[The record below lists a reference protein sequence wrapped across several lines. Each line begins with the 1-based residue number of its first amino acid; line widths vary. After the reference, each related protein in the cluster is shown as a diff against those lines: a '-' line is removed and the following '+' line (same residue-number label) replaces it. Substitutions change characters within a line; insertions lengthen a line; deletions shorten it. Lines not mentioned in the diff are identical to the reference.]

1 MVGIAHPTYIS
12 KIKYEFYITYYLLS
26 MPNLIINGDDFGVSH
41 NVNTAI
47 IQAHEEGILT
57 STSLMVSGDAA
68 QEAIALAKNHP
79 HLAVGLHLVL
89 VCGKSVLPPAQIP
102 NLVDSQ
108 GNFSNN
114 PTQAGLSYQFN
125 QATRAELR
133 LEISAQLAKFRD
145 SGLNLAHVDGHL
157 HLHVHPVILNI
168 LTEFAAEFQIKFI
181 RLPSEELSKNLKIDQ
196 RNLLIKIVWS
206 IVFGQLRRYGEGLL
220 KTHNIKFADRVY
232 GLLQTGDMSEEYLLG
247 LIPQIEAELVE
258 IYAHPDLVNTDI
270 NNGGEVELA
279 ALLSQRVRELLT
291 IKGFE
296 LSNYN
301 QLI

>member
-1 MVGIAHPTYIS
+1 MSY
-12 KIKYEFYITYYLLS
+12 
-26 MPNLIINGDDFGVSH
+26 LIINADDFGFSQG
-41 NVNTAI
+41 VNAAI

-57 STSLMVSGDAA
+57 STSLMVTGDAA
-68 QEAIALAKNHP
+68 QNAIALAKNHP

-102 NLVDSQ
+102 HLVDSQ
-108 GNFSNN
+108 GNFSDN
-114 PTQAGLSYQFN
+114 PTQAGLNYQFN

-133 LEISAQLAKFRD
+133 LEIYAQLEKFRD

-168 LTEFAAEFQIKFI
+168 LTEFAGEFQIKFI
-181 RLPSEELSKNLKIDQ
+181 RLPSEELTKNLKIDR
-196 RNLLIKIVWS
+196 RNLLTKIIWS
-206 IVFGQLRRYGEGLL
+206 IVFGQLRNYGEGLL

-232 GLLQTGDMSEEYLLG
+232 GLLQTGNMSEEYLLS

-258 IYAHPDLVNTDI
+258 IYAHPASVNTNI
-270 NNGGEVELA
+270 NNGGEIELK
-279 ALLSQRVRELLT
+279 ALLSERVREMLS
-291 IKGFE
+291 IKGLE

>member
-1 MVGIAHPTYIS
+1 MSY
-12 KIKYEFYITYYLLS
+12 
-26 MPNLIINGDDFGVSH
+26 LIINADDFGVSH
-41 NVNTAI
+41 SVNAAI
-47 IQAHEEGILT
+47 IQAHEEGVLT

-68 QEAIALAKNHP
+68 QEAIALAKDHP
-79 HLAVGLHLVL
+79 QLAVGLHLVL
-89 VCGKSVLPPAQIP
+89 VCGKSVLPPSQIP
-102 NLVDSQ
+102 HLVDSQ
-108 GNFSNN
+108 GNFSSN

-133 LEISAQLAKFRD
+133 LEIYAQLAKFRD

-181 RLPSEELSKNLKIDQ
+181 RLPSEELTKNLKIDQ
-196 RNLLIKIVWS
+196 RNLLTKIVWS

-220 KTHNIKFADRVY
+220 KANNIKFADRVY
-232 GLLQTGDMSEEYLLG
+232 GLLQTADMSEKYLLG
-247 LIPQIEAELVE
+247 LIPQIESELVE
-258 IYAHPDLVNTDI
+258 IYSHPALVNTET

-279 ALLSQRVRELLT
+279 ALLSQEVRQLLT
-291 IKGFE
+291 VKDFK

>member
-1 MVGIAHPTYIS
+1 MSY
-12 KIKYEFYITYYLLS
+12 
-26 MPNLIINGDDFGVSH
+26 LIINADDFGFSDD
-41 NVNTAI
+41 VNTAI

-57 STSLMVSGDAA
+57 STSLMVTGDAA
-68 QEAIALAKNHP
+68 QNAIALAKNHP

-108 GNFSNN
+108 GNFSDN
-114 PTQAGLSYQFN
+114 PTQAGLNYQFN

-133 LEISAQLAKFRD
+133 LEIAAQLEKFRD
-145 SGLNLAHVDGHL
+145 SGLNLSHVDGHL

-181 RLPSEELSKNLKIDQ
+181 RLPSEELTKNLKIDR

-206 IVFGQLRRYGEGLL
+206 IVFGQLRNYGESLL

-232 GLLQTGDMSEEYLLG
+232 GLLQTGNMSEEYLLS

-258 IYAHPDLVNTDI
+258 IYAHPTSVNTKI
-270 NNGGEVELA
+270 NNSGEIELK
-279 ALLSQRVRELLT
+279 ALLSERVREILS

>member
-1 MVGIAHPTYIS
+1 MSY
-12 KIKYEFYITYYLLS
+12 
-26 MPNLIINGDDFGVSH
+26 LIINADDFGFSQG
-41 NVNTAI
+41 VNAAI
-47 IQAHEEGILT
+47 IQAHEEGVLT

-68 QEAIALAKNHP
+68 QEAIALAKDHP
-79 HLAVGLHLVL
+79 QLAVGLHLVL
-89 VCGKSVLPPAQIP
+89 VCGKSVLPPSQIP
-102 NLVDSQ
+102 HLVDSQ
-108 GNFSNN
+108 GNFSSN

-133 LEISAQLAKFRD
+133 LEISAQLEKFRD

-181 RLPSEELSKNLKIDQ
+181 RLPSEELSKNLKIDN
-196 RNLLIKIVWS
+196 RNLLTKIVWS

-220 KTHNIKFADRVY
+220 KANNIKFADRVY
-232 GLLQTGDMSEEYLLG
+232 GLLQTGDMSEKYLLG
-247 LIPQIEAELVE
+247 LIPQIESELVE
-258 IYAHPDLVNTDI
+258 IYSHPALVNTET

-279 ALLSQRVRELLT
+279 ALLSQEVRQLLT
-291 IKGFE
+291 VKDFK

>member
-1 MVGIAHPTYIS
+1 MNLINPLIGGYPDSDIFNPNH
-12 KIKYEFYITYYLLS
+12 LLP
-26 MPNLIINGDDFGVSH
+26 MPNLIINADDFGFSSSV
-41 NVNTAI
+41 NVAI
-47 IQAHEEGILT
+47 IKAHEEGILT

-89 VCGKSVLPPAQIP
+89 VCGKSVLSPSQIP
-102 NLVDSQ
+102 HLVDSQ

-114 PTQAGLSYQFN
+114 PTQAGLNYQFN

-133 LEISAQLAKFRD
+133 LEIYAQLEKFRD
-145 SGLNLAHVDGHL
+145 SGLNLSHVDGHL

-168 LTEFAAEFQIKFI
+168 LTELAAEFKIKFI
-181 RLPSEELSKNLKIDQ
+181 RLPSEELSKNLKIDK

-220 KTHNIKFADRVY
+220 KAHNIKFADKVY
-232 GLLQTGDMSEEYLLG
+232 GLLQTGDMSEKYLLA

-258 IYAHPDLVNTDI
+258 IYAHPDLVNTGI
-270 NNGGEVELA
+270 NSGGEVELA

-291 IKGFE
+291 RNGFE
-296 LSNYN
+296 LSNYQ

>member
-1 MVGIAHPTYIS
+1 MSY
-12 KIKYEFYITYYLLS
+12 
-26 MPNLIINGDDFGVSH
+26 LIINADDFGFSQG
-41 NVNTAI
+41 VNAAI
-47 IQAHEEGILT
+47 IQAHEEGVLT

-68 QEAIALAKNHP
+68 QEAIALAKDHP
-79 HLAVGLHLVL
+79 QLAVGLHLVL
-89 VCGKSVLPPAQIP
+89 VCGKSVLPPSQIP
-102 NLVDSQ
+102 HLVDSQ
-108 GNFSNN
+108 GNFSSN
-114 PTQAGLSYQFN
+114 PTQAGLNYQFN

-133 LEISAQLAKFRD
+133 LEIYAQLAKFRD

-181 RLPSEELSKNLKIDQ
+181 RLPSEELTKNLKIDN
-196 RNLLIKIVWS
+196 RNLLTKIVWS

-220 KTHNIKFADRVY
+220 KANNIKFADRVY
-232 GLLQTGDMSEEYLLG
+232 GLLQTADMSEKYLLG
-247 LIPQIEAELVE
+247 LIPQIESELVE
-258 IYAHPDLVNTDI
+258 IYSHPALVNTET

-279 ALLSQRVRELLT
+279 ALLSQEVRQLLT
-291 IKGFE
+291 VKDFK

>member
-1 MVGIAHPTYIS
+1 VNKPH
-12 KIKYEFYITYYLLS
+12 FLV
-26 MPNLIINGDDFGVSH
+26 INADDFGFSPG
-41 NVNTAI
+41 VNTAI
-47 IQAHEEGILT
+47 IKAHEEGILT

-68 QEAIALAKNHP
+68 QEAISLAKNHP

-133 LEISAQLAKFRD
+133 LEISAQLEKFRD

-168 LTEFAAEFQIKFI
+168 LTEFAAEFKIKFI
-181 RLPSEELSKNLKIDQ
+181 RLPSEELSKNIKIDN
-196 RNLLIKIVWS
+196 RNLFTKIIWS

-220 KTHNIKFADRVY
+220 KANQIKFADRVY

-258 IYAHPDLVNTDI
+258 IYSHPDLVNTEI

-279 ALLSQRVRELLT
+279 GLLSKQVREMLT
-291 IKGFE
+291 VKGFE

>member
-1 MVGIAHPTYIS
+1 MSY
-12 KIKYEFYITYYLLS
+12 
-26 MPNLIINGDDFGVSH
+26 LIINADDFGFSDD
-41 NVNTAI
+41 VNTAI

-57 STSLMVSGDAA
+57 STSLMVTGDAA
-68 QEAIALAKNHP
+68 QNAIALAKNHP

-102 NLVDSQ
+102 HLVDSQ
-108 GNFSNN
+108 GNFSDN
-114 PTQAGLSYQFN
+114 PTQAGLNYQFN

-133 LEISAQLAKFRD
+133 LEIAAQLEKFRD
-145 SGLNLAHVDGHL
+145 SGLNLSHVDGHL

-168 LTEFAAEFQIKFI
+168 LTEFAGEFQIKFI
-181 RLPSEELSKNLKIDQ
+181 RLPSEELTKNLKIDR

-206 IVFGQLRRYGEGLL
+206 IVFGQLRNYGESLL
-220 KTHNIKFADRVY
+220 KAHNIKFADRVY
-232 GLLQTGDMSEEYLLG
+232 GLLQTGNMSEEYLLS

-258 IYAHPDLVNTDI
+258 IYAHPTSVNTKI
-270 NNGGEVELA
+270 NNSGEIELK
-279 ALLSQRVRELLT
+279 ALLSERVREILS

>member
-1 MVGIAHPTYIS
+1 MNKSHFLV
-12 KIKYEFYITYYLLS
+12 
-26 MPNLIINGDDFGVSH
+26 INADDFGFSH
-41 NVNTAI
+41 DVNAAI

-57 STSLMVSGDAA
+57 STSLMVTGDAA

-102 NLVDSQ
+102 HLVDSQ
-108 GNFSNN
+108 GNFSHN
-114 PTQAGLSYQFN
+114 PTQAGLNYQFN

-133 LEISAQLAKFRD
+133 LEISAQLEKFRN

-168 LTEFAAEFQIKFI
+168 LTEFAAEFKIKFI
-181 RLPSEELSKNLKIDQ
+181 RLPSEELTKNLKIDR
-196 RNLLIKIVWS
+196 RNLFTKIIWS
-206 IVFGQLRRYGEGLL
+206 IVFGQLRNYGEGLL

-232 GLLQTGDMSEEYLLG
+232 GLLQTGNMSEEYLLS

-258 IYAHPDLVNTDI
+258 IYAHPTSVNTKI
-270 NNGGEVELA
+270 NNSGEIELK
-279 ALLSQRVRELLT
+279 ALLSERVREILS

-296 LSNYN
+296 LSNCEKATC
-301 QLI
+301 L

>member
-1 MVGIAHPTYIS
+1 MSY
-12 KIKYEFYITYYLLS
+12 
-26 MPNLIINGDDFGVSH
+26 LIINADDFGFSH
-41 NVNTAI
+41 DVNAAI

-57 STSLMVSGDAA
+57 STSLMVTGDAA

-102 NLVDSQ
+102 HLVDSQ
-108 GNFSNN
+108 GNFSHN
-114 PTQAGLSYQFN
+114 PTQAGLNYQFN

-133 LEISAQLAKFRD
+133 LEISAQLEKFRN

-168 LTEFAAEFQIKFI
+168 LTEFAAEFKIKFI
-181 RLPSEELSKNLKIDQ
+181 RLPSEELTKNLKIDR
-196 RNLLIKIVWS
+196 RNLLTKIIWS
-206 IVFGQLRRYGEGLL
+206 IVFGQLRNYGEGLL

-232 GLLQTGDMSEEYLLG
+232 GLLQTGNMSEEYLLS

-258 IYAHPDLVNTDI
+258 IYAHPTSVNTKI
-270 NNGGEVELA
+270 NNSGEIELK
-279 ALLSQRVRELLT
+279 ALLSERVREILS

-296 LSNYN
+296 LSNCEKATC
-301 QLI
+301 L

>member
-1 MVGIAHPTYIS
+1 MSY
-12 KIKYEFYITYYLLS
+12 
-26 MPNLIINGDDFGVSH
+26 LIINADDFGFSDD
-41 NVNTAI
+41 VNTAI

-57 STSLMVSGDAA
+57 STSLMVTGDAA
-68 QEAIALAKNHP
+68 QNAIALAKNHP

-102 NLVDSQ
+102 HLVDSQ
-108 GNFSNN
+108 GNFSDN
-114 PTQAGLSYQFN
+114 PTQAGLNYQFN

-133 LEISAQLAKFRD
+133 LEIAAQLEKFRD
-145 SGLNLAHVDGHL
+145 SGLNLSHVDGHL

-181 RLPSEELSKNLKIDQ
+181 RLPSEELTKNLKIDR

-206 IVFGQLRRYGEGLL
+206 IVFGQLRNYGESLL
-220 KTHNIKFADRVY
+220 KAHNIKFADRVY
-232 GLLQTGDMSEEYLLG
+232 GLLQTGNVSEEYLLS

-258 IYAHPDLVNTDI
+258 IYAHPTSVNTKI
-270 NNGGEVELA
+270 NNSGEIELA
-279 ALLSQRVRELLT
+279 ALLSERVREILS

>member
-1 MVGIAHPTYIS
+1 MSY
-12 KIKYEFYITYYLLS
+12 
-26 MPNLIINGDDFGVSH
+26 LIINADDFGFSQG
-41 NVNTAI
+41 VNAAI

-133 LEISAQLAKFRD
+133 LEISAQLEKFRD

-181 RLPSEELSKNLKIDQ
+181 RLPSEELSKNLKIDN
-196 RNLLIKIVWS
+196 RNLLTKIVWS

-220 KTHNIKFADRVY
+220 KANNIKFADRVY
-232 GLLQTGDMSEEYLLG
+232 GLLQTADMSEKYLLG
-247 LIPQIEAELVE
+247 LIPQIESELVE
-258 IYAHPDLVNTDI
+258 IYSHPALVNTET

-279 ALLSQRVRELLT
+279 ALLSQEVRQLLT
-291 IKGFE
+291 VKDFK

>member
-1 MVGIAHPTYIS
+1 MSY
-12 KIKYEFYITYYLLS
+12 
-26 MPNLIINGDDFGVSH
+26 LIINADDFGFSDD
-41 NVNTAI
+41 VNTAI

-57 STSLMVSGDAA
+57 STSLMVTGDAA

-102 NLVDSQ
+102 HLVDSQ
-108 GNFSNN
+108 GNFSDN
-114 PTQAGLSYQFN
+114 PTQAGLNYQFN

-133 LEISAQLAKFRD
+133 LEIAAQLEKFRD
-145 SGLNLAHVDGHL
+145 SGLNLSHVDGHL

-181 RLPSEELSKNLKIDQ
+181 RLPSEELTKNLKIDR

-206 IVFGQLRRYGEGLL
+206 IVFGQLRNYGEGLL
-220 KTHNIKFADRVY
+220 KAHNIKFADRVY
-232 GLLQTGDMSEEYLLG
+232 GLLQTGNMSEEYLLS

-258 IYAHPDLVNTDI
+258 IYAHPTSVNTKI
-270 NNGGEVELA
+270 NNSGEIELA
-279 ALLSQRVRELLT
+279 ALLSERVREILS

-296 LSNYN
+296 LSNCEKATC
-301 QLI
+301 L

>member
-1 MVGIAHPTYIS
+1 VNKPH
-12 KIKYEFYITYYLLS
+12 FLV
-26 MPNLIINGDDFGVSH
+26 INADDFGVSH
-41 NVNTAI
+41 SVNAAI

-133 LEISAQLAKFRD
+133 LEISAQLEKFRD

-181 RLPSEELSKNLKIDQ
+181 RLPSEELSKNLKIDN
-196 RNLLIKIVWS
+196 RNLFTKIIWY

-232 GLLQTGDMSEEYLLG
+232 GLLQTGEMSEEYLLG

-258 IYAHPDLVNTDI
+258 IYSHPDLVNTEI

-279 ALLSQRVRELLT
+279 GLLSKQVREMLT
-291 IKGFE
+291 VKGFE

>member
-1 MVGIAHPTYIS
+1 MSY
-12 KIKYEFYITYYLLS
+12 
-26 MPNLIINGDDFGVSH
+26 LIINADDFGFSQG
-41 NVNTAI
+41 VNAAI
-47 IQAHEEGILT
+47 IQAHEEGVLT
-57 STSLMVSGDAA
+57 CTSLMVSGDAA
-68 QEAIALAKNHP
+68 QEAIALAKDHP

-89 VCGKSVLPPAQIP
+89 VCGKSVLPPSQIP
-102 NLVDSQ
+102 HLVDSQ
-108 GNFSNN
+108 GNFSSN
-114 PTQAGLSYQFN
+114 PTQAGLNYQFN

-133 LEISAQLAKFRD
+133 LEIYAQLAKFRD
-145 SGLNLAHVDGHL
+145 SGLNLSHVDGHL

-181 RLPSEELSKNLKIDQ
+181 RLPSEELTKNLKIDQ
-196 RNLLIKIVWS
+196 RNLLTKIVWS

-220 KTHNIKFADRVY
+220 KANNIKFADRVY
-232 GLLQTGDMSEEYLLG
+232 GLLQTGDMSEKYLLD

-258 IYAHPDLVNTDI
+258 IYSHPALVNTET

-279 ALLSQRVRELLT
+279 ALLSQEVRQLLT
-291 IKGFE
+291 VKDFK

>member
-1 MVGIAHPTYIS
+1 MSY
-12 KIKYEFYITYYLLS
+12 
-26 MPNLIINGDDFGVSH
+26 LIINADDFGFSDD
-41 NVNTAI
+41 VNTAI

-57 STSLMVSGDAA
+57 STSLMVTGDAA
-68 QEAIALAKNHP
+68 QNAIALAKNHP

-102 NLVDSQ
+102 HLVDSQ
-108 GNFSNN
+108 GNFSDN
-114 PTQAGLSYQFN
+114 PTQAGLNYQFN

-133 LEISAQLAKFRD
+133 LEIAAQLEKFRD
-145 SGLNLAHVDGHL
+145 SGLNLSHVDGHL

-181 RLPSEELSKNLKIDQ
+181 RLPSEELTKNLKIDR

-206 IVFGQLRRYGEGLL
+206 IVFGQLRNYGESLL
-220 KTHNIKFADRVY
+220 KAHNIKFADRVY
-232 GLLQTGDMSEEYLLG
+232 GLLQTGNMSEEYLLS

-258 IYAHPDLVNTDI
+258 IYAHPTSVNTKI
-270 NNGGEVELA
+270 NNSGEIELK
-279 ALLSQRVRELLT
+279 ALLSERVREILS

>member
-1 MVGIAHPTYIS
+1 MSY
-12 KIKYEFYITYYLLS
+12 
-26 MPNLIINGDDFGVSH
+26 LIINADDFGFSQG
-41 NVNTAI
+41 VNAAI

-68 QEAIALAKNHP
+68 QEAIALAKDHP
-79 HLAVGLHLVL
+79 QLAVGLHLVL
-89 VCGKSVLPPAQIP
+89 VCGKSVLPPSQIP
-102 NLVDSQ
+102 HLVDSQ
-108 GNFSNN
+108 GNFSSN
-114 PTQAGLSYQFN
+114 PTQAGLNYQFN

-133 LEISAQLAKFRD
+133 LEIYAQLAKFRD

-181 RLPSEELSKNLKIDQ
+181 RLPSEELTKNLKIDN
-196 RNLLIKIVWS
+196 RNLLTKIVWS

-220 KTHNIKFADRVY
+220 KANNIKFADRVY
-232 GLLQTGDMSEEYLLG
+232 GLLQTADMSEKYLLG
-247 LIPQIEAELVE
+247 LIPQIESELVE
-258 IYAHPDLVNTDI
+258 IYSHPALVNTET

-279 ALLSQRVRELLT
+279 ALLSQEVRQLLT
-291 IKGFE
+291 VKDFK

>member
-1 MVGIAHPTYIS
+1 
-12 KIKYEFYITYYLLS
+12 
-26 MPNLIINGDDFGVSH
+26 
-41 NVNTAI
+41 
-47 IQAHEEGILT
+47 
-57 STSLMVSGDAA
+57 MVSGDAA

-168 LTEFAAEFQIKFI
+168 LTEFAAEFKIKFI

>member
-1 MVGIAHPTYIS
+1 MNKPHFLV
-12 KIKYEFYITYYLLS
+12 
-26 MPNLIINGDDFGVSH
+26 INADDFGFSQG
-41 NVNTAI
+41 VNAAI

-68 QEAIALAKNHP
+68 QEAIALAKDHP
-79 HLAVGLHLVL
+79 QLAVGLHLVL
-89 VCGKSVLPPAQIP
+89 VCGKSVLPPSQIP
-102 NLVDSQ
+102 HLVDSQ
-108 GNFSNN
+108 GNFSSN

-133 LEISAQLAKFRD
+133 LEISAQLEKFRD

-181 RLPSEELSKNLKIDQ
+181 RLPSEELSKNLKIDN
-196 RNLLIKIVWS
+196 RNLLTKIVWS

-220 KTHNIKFADRVY
+220 KANNIKFADRVY
-232 GLLQTGDMSEEYLLG
+232 GLLQTGDMSEKYLLG
-247 LIPQIEAELVE
+247 LIPQIESELVE
-258 IYAHPDLVNTDI
+258 IYSHPALVNTET

-279 ALLSQRVRELLT
+279 ALLSQEVRQLLT
-291 IKGFE
+291 VKDFK

>member
-1 MVGIAHPTYIS
+1 MSY
-12 KIKYEFYITYYLLS
+12 
-26 MPNLIINGDDFGVSH
+26 LIINADDFGFSDD
-41 NVNTAI
+41 VNTAI

-57 STSLMVSGDAA
+57 STSLMVTGDAA
-68 QEAIALAKNHP
+68 QNAIALAKNHP
-79 HLAVGLHLVL
+79 RLAVGLHLVL

-108 GNFSNN
+108 GNFSDN
-114 PTQAGLSYQFN
+114 PTQAGLNYQFN

-133 LEISAQLAKFRD
+133 LEIAAQLEKFRD
-145 SGLNLAHVDGHL
+145 SGLNLSHVDGHL

-181 RLPSEELSKNLKIDQ
+181 RLPSEELTKNLKIDR

-206 IVFGQLRRYGEGLL
+206 IVFGQLRNYGEGLL
-220 KTHNIKFADRVY
+220 KAHNIKFADRVY
-232 GLLQTGDMSEEYLLG
+232 GLLQTGNMSEEYLLS

-258 IYAHPDLVNTDI
+258 IYAHPTSVNTKI
-270 NNGGEVELA
+270 NNSGEIELK
-279 ALLSQRVRELLT
+279 ALLSERVREILS

>member
-1 MVGIAHPTYIS
+1 MSY
-12 KIKYEFYITYYLLS
+12 
-26 MPNLIINGDDFGVSH
+26 LIINADDFGFSTD
-41 NVNTAI
+41 VNGAI
-47 IQAHEEGILT
+47 IKAHSEGILT

-68 QEAIALAKNHP
+68 QEAIALAKDHP
-79 HLAVGLHLVL
+79 RLAVGLHLVL

-102 NLVDSQ
+102 HLVDSQ

-114 PTQAGLSYQFN
+114 PTQAGLNYQFN
-125 QATRAELR
+125 QDTRAELR
-133 LEISAQLAKFRD
+133 LEIYAQLEKFRD

-168 LTEFAAEFQIKFI
+168 LTELAAEFQIKFI
-181 RLPSEELSKNLKIDQ
+181 RLPSEEFRKNLKIDQ
-196 RNLLIKIVWS
+196 RNLPTKIIWS

-220 KTHNIKFADRVY
+220 KANNIKFADRVY
-232 GLLQTGDMSEEYLLG
+232 GLLQTGDMSEKYLLR

-258 IYAHPDLVNTDI
+258 IYSHPALENTDI
-270 NNGGEVELA
+270 NSGGAVELA
-279 ALLSQRVRELLT
+279 GLLSQEVRQLLT
-291 IKGFE
+291 VKGFE

>member
-1 MVGIAHPTYIS
+1 MSY
-12 KIKYEFYITYYLLS
+12 
-26 MPNLIINGDDFGVSH
+26 LIINADDFGFSDD
-41 NVNTAI
+41 VNTAI

-57 STSLMVSGDAA
+57 STSLMVTGDAA
-68 QEAIALAKNHP
+68 QNAIALAKNHP

-102 NLVDSQ
+102 HLVDSQ
-108 GNFSNN
+108 GNFSDN
-114 PTQAGLSYQFN
+114 PTQAGLNYQFN

-133 LEISAQLAKFRD
+133 LEIAAQLEKFRD
-145 SGLNLAHVDGHL
+145 SGLNLSHVDGHL

-168 LTEFAAEFQIKFI
+168 LTEFAGEFQIKFI
-181 RLPSEELSKNLKIDQ
+181 RLPSEELTKNLKIDR

-206 IVFGQLRRYGEGLL
+206 IVFGQLRNYGESLL
-220 KTHNIKFADRVY
+220 KAHNIKFADRVY
-232 GLLQTGDMSEEYLLG
+232 GLLQTGNVSEEYLLS

-258 IYAHPDLVNTDI
+258 IYAHPTSVNTKI
-270 NNGGEVELA
+270 NNSGEIELK
-279 ALLSQRVRELLT
+279 ALLSERVREILS

>member
-1 MVGIAHPTYIS
+1 MSY
-12 KIKYEFYITYYLLS
+12 
-26 MPNLIINGDDFGVSH
+26 LIINADDFGFSDD
-41 NVNTAI
+41 VNTAI

-57 STSLMVSGDAA
+57 STSLMVTGDAA
-68 QEAIALAKNHP
+68 QNAIALAKNHP

-102 NLVDSQ
+102 HLVDSQ
-108 GNFSNN
+108 GNFSDN
-114 PTQAGLSYQFN
+114 PTQAGLNYQFN

-133 LEISAQLAKFRD
+133 LEIAAQLEKFRD
-145 SGLNLAHVDGHL
+145 SGLNLSHVDGHL

-181 RLPSEELSKNLKIDQ
+181 RLPSEELTKNLKIDR

-206 IVFGQLRRYGEGLL
+206 IVFGQLRNYGESLL

-232 GLLQTGDMSEEYLLG
+232 GLLQTGNMSEEYLLS

-258 IYAHPDLVNTDI
+258 IYAHPTSVNTKI
-270 NNGGEVELA
+270 NNSGEIELA
-279 ALLSQRVRELLT
+279 ALLSERVREILS

>member
-1 MVGIAHPTYIS
+1 MNKSHFLV
-12 KIKYEFYITYYLLS
+12 
-26 MPNLIINGDDFGVSH
+26 INADDFGFSDD
-41 NVNTAI
+41 VNTAI

-57 STSLMVSGDAA
+57 STSLMVTGDAA
-68 QEAIALAKNHP
+68 QNAIALAKNHP

-102 NLVDSQ
+102 HLVDSQ
-108 GNFSNN
+108 GNFSHN
-114 PTQAGLSYQFN
+114 PTQAGLNYQFN

-133 LEISAQLAKFRD
+133 LEIYAQLEKFRD

-168 LTEFAAEFQIKFI
+168 LTEFAAEFKIKFI
-181 RLPSEELSKNLKIDQ
+181 RLPSEELTKNLKIDR
-196 RNLLIKIVWS
+196 RNLFTKIIWS
-206 IVFGQLRRYGEGLL
+206 IVFGQLRNYGEGLL

-232 GLLQTGDMSEEYLLG
+232 GLLQTGNMSEEYLLS

-258 IYAHPDLVNTDI
+258 IYAHPTSVNTKI
-270 NNGGEVELA
+270 NNSGEIELK
-279 ALLSQRVRELLT
+279 ALLSERVREILS

-296 LSNYN
+296 LSNCEKATC
-301 QLI
+301 L

>member
-1 MVGIAHPTYIS
+1 MSY
-12 KIKYEFYITYYLLS
+12 
-26 MPNLIINGDDFGVSH
+26 LIINADDFGFSQD
-41 NVNTAI
+41 VNTAI

-68 QEAIALAKNHP
+68 QNAIALAKNHP

-108 GNFSNN
+108 GNFSDN
-114 PTQAGLSYQFN
+114 PTQAGLNYQFN

-133 LEISAQLAKFRD
+133 LEISAQLEKFRD

-168 LTEFAAEFQIKFI
+168 LTELAPEFNIKFM

-196 RNLLIKIVWS
+196 RNLFTKIIWS
-206 IVFGQLRRYGEGLL
+206 LVFGQLRRYGEGLL

-258 IYAHPDLVNTDI
+258 IYSHPDLVNTEI

-279 ALLSQRVRELLT
+279 ALLSQQVREMLT
-291 IKGFE
+291 VKGFE

>member
-1 MVGIAHPTYIS
+1 MNKSHFLV
-12 KIKYEFYITYYLLS
+12 
-26 MPNLIINGDDFGVSH
+26 INADDFGFSDD
-41 NVNTAI
+41 VNTAI

-57 STSLMVSGDAA
+57 STSLMVTGDAA
-68 QEAIALAKNHP
+68 QNAIALAKNHP

-102 NLVDSQ
+102 HLVDSQ
-108 GNFSNN
+108 GNFSDN
-114 PTQAGLSYQFN
+114 PTQAGLNYQFN

-133 LEISAQLAKFRD
+133 LEIAAQLEKFRD
-145 SGLNLAHVDGHL
+145 SGLNLSHVDGHL

-168 LTEFAAEFQIKFI
+168 LTEFAGEFQIKFI
-181 RLPSEELSKNLKIDQ
+181 RLPSEELTKNLKIDR

-206 IVFGQLRRYGEGLL
+206 IVFGQLRNYGESLL
-220 KTHNIKFADRVY
+220 KAHNIKFADRVY
-232 GLLQTGDMSEEYLLG
+232 GLLQTGNMSEEYLLS

-258 IYAHPDLVNTDI
+258 IYAHPTSVNTKI
-270 NNGGEVELA
+270 NNSGEIELK
-279 ALLSQRVRELLT
+279 ALLSERVREILS

>member
-1 MVGIAHPTYIS
+1 MSY
-12 KIKYEFYITYYLLS
+12 
-26 MPNLIINGDDFGVSH
+26 LIINADDFGFSQG
-41 NVNTAI
+41 VNAAI
-47 IQAHEEGILT
+47 IKAHEEGILT

-79 HLAVGLHLVL
+79 QLAVGLHLVL

-102 NLVDSQ
+102 HLVDFQ

-133 LEISAQLAKFRD
+133 LEIRAQLEKFRD

-168 LTEFAAEFQIKFI
+168 LTEFASEFNIKFI
-181 RLPSEELSKNLKIDQ
+181 RLPSEELAKNLKIDKH
-196 RNLLIKIVWS
+196 NLLIKIIWS
-206 IVFGQLRRYGEGLL
+206 IVFGQLRHYGESLL
-220 KTHNIKFADRVY
+220 KAHNIKFADRVY
-232 GLLQTGDMSEEYLLG
+232 GLLQTGDISEKYLLD

-258 IYAHPDLVNTDI
+258 IYSHPALVNTDI
-270 NNGGEVELA
+270 NHGGEVELA
-279 ALLSQRVRELLT
+279 ALLSQQVRELLT
-291 IKGFE
+291 VRGVE
-296 LSNYN
+296 LSNYSL
-301 QLI
+301 LI